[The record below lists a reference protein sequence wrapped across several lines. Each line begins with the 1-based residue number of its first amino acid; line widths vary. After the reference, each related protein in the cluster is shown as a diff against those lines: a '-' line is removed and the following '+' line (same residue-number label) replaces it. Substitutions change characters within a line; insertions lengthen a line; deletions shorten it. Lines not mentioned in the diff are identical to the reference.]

1 MNQLI
6 IVHEYNYYH
15 MAKMATISLS
25 SPESSP
31 TELAKLPTVSSNM
44 SPPATRRSKSGL
56 ISLYHVLMKLKLAVC
71 KVSVLKWVFVSIL
84 NLISVSKVSV
94 HYVIS
99 GTLQMTV
106 NAFS

>member
-1 MNQLI
+1 MSQLI

-31 TELAKLPTVSSNM
+31 TELAELPTVSNM
-44 SPPATRRSKSGL
+44 SPPATRSSKSGL
-56 ISLYHVLMKLKLAVC
+56 ISLYHVLMKIKLALC

-84 NLISVSKVSV
+84 NLISVSKVLV

-99 GTLQMTV
+99 GTLQMIV
-106 NAFS
+106 NDFS